1 MSPEVLRFRGWVFF
15 FYANERNEPPHIHVR
30 RGDASLKFA
39 LVEDAFDVEELE
51 SYNVSPADRRAV
63 RRILF
68 ANLDDLIDE
77 YRKFQGGR

>member
-15 FYANERNEPPHIHVR
+15 FYSNERNEPPHIHVR
-30 RGDASLKFA
+30 RGDAYFKFA
-39 LVEDAFDVEELE
+39 LDGDTFDVEEVE

-77 YRKFQGGR
+77 YQKFRKGR